1 MGLDPGYNGW
11 SADGGGELMRAHVAV
26 VGGGI
31 TGLTAAYTLLK
42 EGVDVTLFEA
52 QPSLG
57 GLSATFDFG
66 AFRWDR
72 FYHCI
77 LTSDTSL
84 RSLLDELGLS
94 RQLRWRKT
102 EVGFYSRNELHRM
115 TRPVDLLRF
124 PCLSLL
130 SKLRF
135 GLGILYSAYMCN
147 GDGLES
153 IPLKEWVI
161 RVFGQNLYRE
171 MWEPL
176 LRCKLGELR
185 SEASAA
191 FLWSTIR
198 RLYSTREKGV
208 DKTEQLG
215 YVEGGYRVVLDRLI
229 ERIREMG
236 GRLCPGVRLE
246 KIEPT
251 EGGIGVSGQ
260 GAFREFDACLMT
272 VPAPA
277 ILKMVPDL
285 SDDYKARLSMPK
297 YLGIVC
303 AALVLRRS
311 LSPYYL
317 TNVTDDVPFTGIV
330 EMTNLIDT
338 DASTS
343 GRSLVYLPKYTSP
356 SDPLFNLSDE
366 EVWDRF
372 APALF
377 RIHPSLQK
385 SEIESMHIFRERF
398 VQPVPTLNY
407 SETAPT
413 ISTGIPHLFVANTTQ
428 IVNDT
433 LNNNA
438 MTHIARN
445 ACSVVMKD
453 LAEQASGRL
462 ASYSGMPPAHAMEVR
477 I

>member
-1 MGLDPGYNGW
+1 MK
-11 SADGGGELMRAHVAV
+11 AHVAV
-26 VGGGI
+26 IGGGI

-42 EGVDVTLFEA
+42 QGVHVTLFEA
-52 QPSLG
+52 QPSVG
-57 GLSATFDFG
+57 GLSSTFDFG
-66 AFRWDR
+66 PFRWDR

-77 LTSDTSL
+77 LTSDKSL
-84 RSLLDELGLS
+84 LGLLDELGVS
-94 RQLRWRKT
+94 PQLRWQKT
-102 EVGFYSRNELHRM
+102 EVGFYSRGQLHRM

-135 GLGILYSAYMCN
+135 GLGVLYSAYLCK
-147 GDGLES
+147 GEGLES
-153 IPLKEWVI
+153 VPLKDWVI
-161 RVFGQNLYRE
+161 RVFGRDLYRE

-176 LRCKLGELR
+176 LRCKLGDMR

-208 DKTEQLG
+208 EKTEQLG
-215 YVEGGYRVVLDRLI
+215 YVEGGYRVVLDRLV
-229 ERIREMG
+229 EQIRGLE
-236 GRLCPGVRLE
+236 GRFYTGVRLE
-246 KIEPT
+246 KIEAT
-251 EGGIGVSGQ
+251 EEGIGVSGQ
-260 GAFREFDACLMT
+260 GAFREFDACLLT
-272 VPAPA
+272 VPTPA
-277 ILKMVPDL
+277 ILGMVPGL
-285 SDDYKARLSMPK
+285 SDDYKARLSKPK

-303 AALVLRRS
+303 VVMVLRRS

-330 EMTNLIDT
+330 EMTNLIDKA
-338 DASTS
+338 ASTT
-343 GRSLVYLPKYTSP
+343 GLSLVYLPKYTSP
-356 SDPLFNLSDE
+356 SDPLFNLKDE

-377 RIHPSLQK
+377 QIHPSLK
-385 SEIESMHIFRERF
+385 NSEIESIHIFRERF
-398 VQPVPTLNY
+398 VQPVPALNY
-407 SETAPT
+407 SEQAPT

-438 MTHIARN
+438 MTRIARN
-445 ACSVVMKD
+445 ACSVLMKD
-453 LAEQASGRL
+453 LAEQASARRTG
-462 ASYSGMPPAHAMEVR
+462 SSGSLPRAHAMEVR

>member
-1 MGLDPGYNGW
+1 MT
-11 SADGGGELMRAHVAV
+11 AQVAV
-26 VGGGI
+26 IGGGI
-31 TGLTAAYTLLK
+31 TGLTAAHQLLK
-42 EGVDVTLFEA
+42 QGVQVSLFEA
-52 QPSLG
+52 QPSVG
-57 GLSATFDFG
+57 GLSSTFDFG
-66 AFRWDR
+66 PFRWDR

-77 LTSDTSL
+77 LTSDMSL
-84 RSLLDELGLS
+84 RTLLDELGLS
-94 RQLRWRKT
+94 SQLRWRKT
-102 EVGFYSRNELHRM
+102 QVGFYSRNELHCM

-130 SKLRF
+130 SKIRF

-153 IPLKEWVI
+153 VPLKDWTI
-161 RVFGQNLYRE
+161 RVFGQDLYRE

-176 LRCKLGELR
+176 LRCKLGDMR

-208 DKTEQLG
+208 EKTEQLG
-215 YVEGGYRVVLDRLI
+215 YIEGGYRVVLDRLV
-229 ERIREMG
+229 EQIRQMG
-236 GRLCPGVRLE
+236 GRIYPGVRLE
-246 KIEPT
+246 KIEAT
-251 EGGIGVSGQ
+251 EDGIGISGQ

-272 VPAPA
+272 VPTPA
-277 ILKMVPDL
+277 ILGMVRDL
-285 SDDYKARLSMPK
+285 SDEYKARLSMPK

-303 AALVLRRS
+303 VALVLRRS

-330 EMTNLIDT
+330 EMTNLIEG
-338 DASTS
+338 AAAA

-356 SDPLFNLSDE
+356 SDPLFNLSDD

-377 RIHPSLQK
+377 RIHPSLK
-385 SEIESMHIFRERF
+385 SSEIESMHIFRERF

-407 SETAPT
+407 SEQAPT
-413 ISTGIPHLFVANTTQ
+413 VSTGIPHLFVANSTQ

-438 MTHIARN
+438 MSRIARN

-453 LAEQASGRL
+453 LADQASARL
-462 ASYSGMPPAHAMEVR
+462 ARYPALPRTAMEVR

>member
-1 MGLDPGYNGW
+1 MN
-11 SADGGGELMRAHVAV
+11 AQVAII
-26 VGGGI
+26 GGGI
-31 TGLTAAYTLLK
+31 TGLTAAYLLLK
-42 EGVDVTLFEA
+42 QGVQVSLFEA
-52 QPSLG
+52 QPSVG
-57 GLSATFDFG
+57 GLSSTFDFG
-66 AFRWDR
+66 SFRWDR

-77 LTSDTSL
+77 LTSDVSL
-84 RSLLDELGLS
+84 RTLLDELGLS
-94 RQLRWRKT
+94 PQLRWRKT
-102 EVGFYSRNELHRM
+102 QVGFYSRDALHCM
-115 TRPVDLLRF
+115 TRSVDLLRF

-130 SKLRF
+130 SKFRF
-135 GLGILYSAYMCN
+135 GLGILYAAYMCD

-153 IPLKEWVI
+153 VPLKDWVI
-161 RVFGQNLYRE
+161 RVFGQDLYRE

-176 LRCKLGELR
+176 LRCKLGDMR

-208 DKTEQLG
+208 EKTEQLG
-215 YVEGGYRVVLDRLI
+215 YIEGGYRVVLDRLV
-229 ERIREMG
+229 EQIREMG
-236 GRLCPGVRLE
+236 GRLYPGVRLE
-246 KIEPT
+246 KIEAT
-251 EGGIGVSGQ
+251 DDGIGVSGQ
-260 GAFREFDACLMT
+260 GAFREFDACLLT
-272 VPAPA
+272 VPTPA
-277 ILKMVPDL
+277 ILGMVPDL
-285 SDDYKARLSMPK
+285 SDAYKARLSMPK

-303 AALVLRRS
+303 VALVLRRS

-330 EMTNLIDT
+330 EMTNLIDAA
-338 DASTS
+338 ASAS

-372 APALF
+372 APALS
-377 RIHPSLQK
+377 RIHPTLKS

-407 SETAPT
+407 SEQAPT
-413 ISTGIPHLFVANTTQ
+413 VSTGIPHLFVANSTQ

-438 MTHIARN
+438 MTRIARN

-453 LAEQASGRL
+453 LADQASARQ
-462 ASYSGMPPAHAMEVR
+462 ARYSALPRSVMEVR

>member
-1 MGLDPGYNGW
+1 MNP
-11 SADGGGELMRAHVAV
+11 RVAV
-26 VGGGI
+26 IGGGI

-42 EGVDVTLFEA
+42 QGVHVTLFES
-52 QPSLG
+52 QPTLG
-57 GLSATFDFG
+57 GLSSTFDFG
-66 AFRWDR
+66 PFRWDR

-84 RSLLDELGLS
+84 RGLLDELGLTS
-94 RQLRWRKT
+94 QLRWRKT
-102 EVGFYSRNELHRM
+102 EVGFYSRHQLHRM
-115 TRPVDLLRF
+115 TRPMDLLRF

-147 GDGLES
+147 GNGLES
-153 IPLKEWVI
+153 VPLKDWVI
-161 RVFGQNLYRE
+161 RVFGHNLYRE

-176 LRCKLGELR
+176 LRCKLGDMR

-208 DKTEQLG
+208 EKTEQLG
-215 YVEGGYRVVLDRLI
+215 YIEGGYRVVLDRLVEQI
-229 ERIREMG
+229 GQLG
-236 GRLCPGVRLE
+236 GYLYPGVKLE
-246 KIEPT
+246 RVEAT
-251 EGGIGVSGQ
+251 EDGIGVSGS
-260 GAFREFDACLMT
+260 GAYREFDACLMT
-272 VPAPA
+272 VPTPA
-277 ILKMVPDL
+277 ILHMVPSL
-285 SDDYKARLSMPK
+285 SEQYKTRLSMPK

-330 EMTNLIDT
+330 EMTNLIDSAT
-338 DASTS
+338 TS
-343 GRSLVYLPKYTSP
+343 GRSLIYLPKYTSP
-356 SDPLFNLSDE
+356 SDPLFKLSDK

-377 RIHPSLQK
+377 RIHPALKQSD
-385 SEIESMHIFRERF
+385 IESIHIFRERF
-398 VQPVPTLNY
+398 VQPVPTLDY
-407 SETAPT
+407 SSHAPT
-413 ISTGIPHLFVANTTQ
+413 VSTGIPHLFVANSTQ

-438 MTHIARN
+438 MTRIARN
-445 ACSVVMKD
+445 ACSVVMED
-453 LAEQASGRL
+453 LAHQAQQRRVKLSTL
-462 ASYSGMPPAHAMEVR
+462 PHAHPMEAR

>member
-1 MGLDPGYNGW
+1 MN
-11 SADGGGELMRAHVAV
+11 ARVAV
-26 VGGGI
+26 IGGGI

-42 EGVDVTLFEA
+42 QGVHVTLFES
-52 QPSLG
+52 QPTLG
-57 GLSATFDFG
+57 GLSSTFDFG
-66 AFRWDR
+66 PFRWDR

-84 RSLLDELGLS
+84 RGLLDELGLTP
-94 RQLRWRKT
+94 RLRWRKT
-102 EVGFYSRNELHRM
+102 EVGFYSRNALHRM

-130 SKLRF
+130 SKIRF

-147 GDGLES
+147 GNGLES
-153 IPLKEWVI
+153 VRLEDWVI
-161 RVFGQNLYRE
+161 RVFGKDLYRE

-176 LRCKLGELR
+176 LRCKLGDMR

-208 DKTEQLG
+208 EKTEQLG
-215 YVEGGYRVVLDRLI
+215 YIDGGYSVVLDRLV
-229 ERIREMG
+229 EQIRQLG
-236 GRLCPGVRLE
+236 GYLYSGVRLE
-246 KIEPT
+246 KVEAT
-251 EGGIGVSGQ
+251 EDGIGVTGQ

-272 VPAPA
+272 VPTPA
-277 ILKMVPDL
+277 ILNMVPDL
-285 SDDYKARLSMPK
+285 GEEYKAHLSMPK

-303 AALVLRRS
+303 VALVLRRS

-317 TNVTDDVPFTGIV
+317 TNVTDDVPFTGVV
-330 EMTNLIDT
+330 EMTNLIDS
-338 DASTS
+338 AATS

-356 SDPLFNLSDE
+356 SDPLFNLTDE

-377 RIHPSLQK
+377 RIHPALKQSD
-385 SEIESMHIFRERF
+385 IESIHIFRERF
-398 VQPVPTLNY
+398 VQPVPTLDY
-407 SETAPT
+407 SSQAPT
-413 ISTGIPHLFVANTTQ
+413 VSTSIPHLFVANSTQ

-438 MTHIARN
+438 MTRIARN
-445 ACSVVMKD
+445 ACSVVMED
-453 LAEQASGRL
+453 LAHQASQRGIE
-462 ASYSGMPPAHAMEVR
+462 SSSSPHPHPMEVR

>member
-1 MGLDPGYNGW
+1 MN
-11 SADGGGELMRAHVAV
+11 AHVAII
-26 VGGGI
+26 GGGI

-42 EGVDVTLFEA
+42 QGVHVTVFEA
-52 QPSLG
+52 QPALG
-57 GLSATFDFG
+57 GLSSTFDFG
-66 AFRWDR
+66 SFRWDR

-77 LTSDTSL
+77 LTSDESL
-84 RSLLDELGLS
+84 RGLLEELGLS
-94 RQLRWRKT
+94 SRLHWRNT
-102 EVGFYSRNELHRM
+102 EVGFYSRDELHRM
-115 TRPVDLLRF
+115 TRPLDLLRF

-153 IPLKEWVI
+153 VPLKDWVI
-161 RVFGQNLYRE
+161 RVFGRDLYRE

-208 DKTEQLG
+208 EKTEQLG
-215 YVEGGYRVVLDRLI
+215 YVEGGYPVVLDCLVEQI
-229 ERIREMG
+229 GQLG
-236 GRLCPGVRLE
+236 GRLYPGVRPE
-246 KIEPT
+246 KIEAT
-251 EGGIGVSGQ
+251 EDGIGVSGQ

-272 VPAPA
+272 VPTPA
-277 ILKMVPDL
+277 ILGMVPDL
-285 SDDYKARLSMPK
+285 SDAYKARLSMPK

-303 AALVLRRS
+303 VALVLRRS

-330 EMTNLIDT
+330 EMTNLIDAA
-338 DASTS
+338 ASTS
-343 GRSLVYLPKYTSP
+343 GRSLVYLPKYTAP
-356 SDPLFNLSDE
+356 SDPLFQLKDE
-366 EVWDRF
+366 EVWNRF

-377 RIHPSLQK
+377 RIHPTLK
-385 SEIESMHIFRERF
+385 RSEIESIHIFRERF

-407 SETAPT
+407 SKQAPT
-413 ISTGIPHLFVANTTQ
+413 ICTGIPHLFVANSTQ

-438 MTHIARN
+438 MTRIARN
-445 ACSVVMKD
+445 ACSVLMKD
-453 LAEQASGRL
+453 LAEQASARL
-462 ASYSGMPPAHAMEVR
+462 ARFSALAPTHAMEVR

>member
-1 MGLDPGYNGW
+1 MN
-11 SADGGGELMRAHVAV
+11 AHVAII
-26 VGGGI
+26 GGGI

-42 EGVDVTLFEA
+42 QGVHVTIFET

-57 GLSATFDFG
+57 GLSSTFDFG
-66 AFRWDR
+66 PFRWDR

-77 LTSDTSL
+77 LTSDESL
-84 RSLLDELGLS
+84 RGLLDELGLS
-94 RQLRWRKT
+94 SQLRWRKT
-102 EVGFYSRNELHRM
+102 EVGFYSRDELHRM

-130 SKLRF
+130 SKFRF

-153 IPLKEWVI
+153 VRLKDWVI
-161 RVFGQNLYRE
+161 RVFGQDLYRE

-176 LRCKLGELR
+176 LRCKLGDLR

-208 DKTEQLG
+208 EKKEQLG
-215 YVEGGYRVVLDRLI
+215 YVEGGYRVVLDRLVEQI
-229 ERIREMG
+229 GQLG
-236 GRLCPGVRLE
+236 GRLYSGVRPE
-246 KIEPT
+246 KIEAT
-251 EGGIGVSGQ
+251 EDGIGVSGQ

-272 VPAPA
+272 VPTPA
-277 ILKMVPDL
+277 ILGMVPEL
-285 SDDYKARLSMPK
+285 SDEYKARLSMPK

-303 AALVLRRS
+303 VALVLRRS

-330 EMTNLIDT
+330 EMTNLIDA
-338 DASTS
+338 ASTS
-343 GRSLVYLPKYTSP
+343 GRALVYLPKYTAP
-356 SDPLFNLSDE
+356 SDPLFNLRDE

-377 RIHPSLQK
+377 RIHPTLTR
-385 SEIESMHIFRERF
+385 SEIESIHIFRERF

-407 SETAPT
+407 SEQAPT
-413 ISTGIPHLFVANTTQ
+413 IRTGVPHLFVANSTQ

-438 MTHIARN
+438 MTRIARN
-445 ACSVVMKD
+445 ACSVLMKD
-453 LAEQASGRL
+453 LADQASARL
-462 ASYSGMPPAHAMEVR
+462 ARSSALSPTYAAEVR